1 MVPRMDS
8 PADLGIPLW
17 FIQWPK
23 PRTTKSTKY
32 TKETA
37 GLAIM
42 DQLRGFKEIVVAGR
56 IQCKPL
62 HALGVNEH
70 VVLVPE
76 IDIGKLLCENP
87 LNLCVRLFARILI
100 EFAARLVDQCVDARI

>member
-23 PRTTKSTKY
+23 PRTTRARRY

-56 IQCKPL
+56 MQGKSL
-62 HALGVNEH
+62 HALGVDQNI
-70 VVLVPE
+70 VLIPE
-76 IDIGKLLCENP
+76 IDIRQLLGVNA
-87 LNLCVRLFARILI
+87 LSVCVGLSARILI
-100 EFAARLVDQCVDARI
+100 EFAPRLGDES